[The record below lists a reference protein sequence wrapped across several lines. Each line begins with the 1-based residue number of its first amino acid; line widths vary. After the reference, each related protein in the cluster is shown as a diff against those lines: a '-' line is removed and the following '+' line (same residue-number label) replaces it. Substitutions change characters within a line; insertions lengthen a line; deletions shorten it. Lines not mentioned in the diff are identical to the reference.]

1 MRSLG
6 SQGSDL
12 ATGRTFSL
20 CIRLILSKSNRL
32 KAPKQPKRKDSRLP
46 LNVVL
51 NQKLK
56 TTFYLTCLKVVGSM
70 R

>member
-6 SQGSDL
+6 NQGTDL
-12 ATGRTFSL
+12 PTGRMFSL
-20 CIRLILSKSNRL
+20 CIRLILSNSNRL
-32 KAPKQPKRKDSRLP
+32 KAPKRPKRKDSPLP

-56 TTFYLTCLKVVGSM
+56 TTFYLTWLKVLGSM
-70 R
+70 K